1 MAQVLGRNKLSIV
14 AIPVSKWVFL
24 MMMPDTSLCSLQ
36 HVSQMWWHPKRKS
49 AILSFTPFFSRFDT
63 KKWCFDFLVC
73 EKHQAIW
80 QKCNSAYSRK
90 YIFRPA
96 VLFSLKSICLE
107 GRRSNKILILDLMCQ
122 IAWRKKEWIELKN
135 TTFPSFESVSSEC
148 VSELWQWLVAKTFR
162 VKCLEVPEG
171 LFHRLHRVPDRYK
184 Q

>member
-1 MAQVLGRNKLSIV
+1 
-14 AIPVSKWVFL
+14 
-24 MMMPDTSLCSLQ
+24 MPDTSLS
-36 HVSQMWWHPKRKS
+36 VRYNMWVRCGDTWNEKVQSSHSRHSFQGLIQKS
-49 AILSFTPFFSRFDT
+49 GALTSWYVKNIKQFDRT
-63 KKWCFDFLVC
+63 AMLHTLMW
-73 EKHQAIW
+73 
-80 QKCNSAYSRK
+80 K
-90 YIFRPA
+90 YIYRPA

-162 VKCLEVPEG
+162 VKCLEEVPEG
-171 LFHRLHRVPDRYK
+171 LFHRLRRVPDRYK